1 MAKVSADLELRTGE
15 AFAEV
20 DRLEAAL
27 QSAVSGVGESLGAQI
42 QAAITGDYQVV
53 IEPEVDTTE
62 AEAALEAA
70 VADAG
75 TATIDVDADIATLE
89 EVAEAV
95 AAIDGETVEIDVNV
109 DEGAGQGLDDLTGK
123 LDDLKTQALGAAAAT
138 FGLSALFADALGAQG
153 ALESFNLRVGEFAD
167 EVNSI
172 NVGGLNEDL
181 GTLAIQLGSSDEEA
195 LGAAASLFQVGEA
208 AGIAGEDVATTT
220 DQIVALAAR
229 AVALNPELGSLGS
242 AIEGLTNGLAR
253 GGRFLANYG
262 LSLSVA
268 EINARALADT
278 GKDSVA
284 ELELFE
290 KTAAGAAI
298 ASERLGDTLGADVAA
313 GAENAQ
319 IRLRSLEQRIGEIS
333 EQVGAPLVEP
343 LLASFDALATSAED
357 LTPVMADLAA
367 ADVEVAAS
375 LVDVVSGSDD
385 AAVSLDALAATAGD
399 AADTGRGIGAVLDFI
414 SEKAPLAS
422 ATISDLVRTSLGPLD
437 SALRLFEVTGG
448 LSNALTAGR
457 TVADAFTGMA
467 ETAFRAEAAVAGL
480 TDAEIDN
487 VIATSESADGVFQLE
502 AARQALSVQLVEQA
516 EETVSAAEAQE
527 QAAVQTERAQEK
539 AARSAALVAE
549 QIDAAGVA
557 AATALEDIGQST
569 IDAVGVIS
577 TAFDDLNEDG
587 TVSLYEFTASLEQ
600 QVADQAAFLDAIG
613 ELQRRGA
620 SDLALALFEQGQSAS
635 SAAQEAA
642 ALNDEQLADREAF
655 IDETNRQNDL
665 LVIDAATTRAE
676 LVSEADGT
684 RKDVEKALQ
693 ATDLAGA
700 LEDPF
705 LAAEL
710 EAEKGGE
717 RISDAIIEG
726 YRSGALSKKDALKA
740 IAEEQAQEVVTTWRE
755 VLGIFSPSKVFED
768 LGAQTIAGF
777 VAGVEGAD
785 AAARDAVDRAIPAI
799 DATATIGGATN
810 VTLGEG
816 AVQITVTGGDTGQ
829 VVAELE
835 DRVPRTVAEALLRT
849 EVAAS

>member
-42 QAAITGDYQVV
+42 QSAVTGDYQVV

-75 TATIDVDADIATLE
+75 TATIEVDADIATLE

-95 AAIDGETVEIDVNV
+95 AAIDGDTAEVAVTADTSEAV
-109 DEGAGQGLDDLTGK
+109 DQLDQVTE
-123 LDDLKTQALGAAAAT
+123 
-138 FGLSALFADALGAQG
+138 SSLGAQEAVSAVGAELGGLAAVTTG
-153 ALESFNLRVGEFAD
+153 ALSGPTAAIGAFVGANALLFTSAVEAESSLQAFNARVGEAASEIENVD
-167 EVNSI
+167 
-172 NVGGLNEDL
+172 VGGLNEDL
-181 GTLAIQLGSSDEEA
+181 GDLAIRLGSSDEGA
-195 LGAAASLFQVGEA
+195 RNAAASIFALGEA
-208 AGIAGEDVATTT
+208 SGKSAQEVAATVEQIIA
-220 DQIVALAAR
+220 LSAR
-229 AVALNPELGSLGS
+229 AVALNPELGDIGTTAERLVG
-242 AIEGLTNGLAR
+242 ALAR
-253 GGRFLANYG
+253 GRG
-262 LSLSVA
+262 LQDFAISLTA
-268 EINARALADT
+268 ADINARALE
-278 GKDSVA
+278 DSTAKTTA
-284 ELELFE
+284 ELSLYERA
-290 KTAAGAAI
+290 AAGAAI
-298 ASERLGDTLGADVAA
+298 ATEQFGDSLADDVAA
-313 GAENAQ
+313 GAENAA
-319 IRLRSLEQRIGEIS
+319 IKVRSLRERFGELLEEGGRERTGGITS
-333 EQVGAPLVEP
+333 ALGALVGALEQYQEGVGEFND
-343 LLASFDALATSAED
+343 SFRGTG
-357 LTPVMADLAA
+357 DLAGT
-367 ADVEVAAS
+367 DV
-375 LVDVVSGSDD
+375 
-385 AAVSLDALAATAGD
+385 
-399 AADTGRGIGAVLDFI
+399 F
-414 SEKAPLAS
+414 
-422 ATISDLVRTSLGPLD
+422 VR
-437 SALRLFEVTGG
+437 AIVE
-448 LSNALTAGR
+448 A
-457 TVADAFTGMA
+457 
-467 ETAFRAEAAVAGL
+467 RAELLGL
-480 TDAEIDN
+480 TDAQAANALVVATN
-487 VIATSESADGVFQLE
+487 VDGVIDLD
-502 AARQALSVQLVEQA
+502 RALSELEIRYGVAGDEAQQ
-516 EETVSAAEAQE
+516 AAEQQE
-527 QAAVQTERAQEK
+527 QAAIQTERAQEK
-539 AARSAALVAE
+539 AVRAAALAAE
-549 QIDAAGVA
+549 QIDEAGA
-557 AATALEDIGQST
+557 AAASALQDIGQST

-587 TVSLYEFTASLEQ
+587 TVSLYEFTAALEQ

-620 SDLALALFEQGQSAS
+620 SDLALALFEQGLSAS

-642 ALNDEQLADREAF
+642 ALNDQQLAEREAF
-655 IDETNRQNDL
+655 IDETTRQNDL

-676 LVSEADGT
+676 LVAEADGT

-693 ATDLAGA
+693 TTDLAGA

-710 EAEKGGE
+710 EAERGGE
-717 RISDAIIEG
+717 RISEAIVEG